1 MLKIPKNFGS
11 RPNGGNRPGG
21 PRSPTGFYTY
31 SRLVEFDMVPAMNQR
46 GRKSSASLVVV
57 ATGAPPRLAP
67 PADLSD
73 DEKALFL
80 ELVNACSPKHFVESD
95 KPLLISFIQ
104 ATILARASA
113 GKAMLIGTW
122 EKAVKVQALLATRL
136 RLAPQARLDPQTVGR
151 FKLSSGLPKPWELG
165 KDAKDIK

>member
-1 MLKIPKNFGS
+1 
-11 RPNGGNRPGG
+11 
-21 PRSPTGFYTY
+21 
-31 SRLVEFDMVPAMNQR
+31 MVLAMNQR
-46 GRKSSASLVVV
+46 GRKSAASLAVVDV
-57 ATGAPPRLAP
+57 TGAPPRLEP

-73 DEKALFL
+73 EERALFT

-151 FKLSSGLPKPWELG
+151 FKLSSGPKPWDLLEQPRLWELG
-165 KDAKDIK
+165 RKPGKKYAGRVDKSLDKSLP